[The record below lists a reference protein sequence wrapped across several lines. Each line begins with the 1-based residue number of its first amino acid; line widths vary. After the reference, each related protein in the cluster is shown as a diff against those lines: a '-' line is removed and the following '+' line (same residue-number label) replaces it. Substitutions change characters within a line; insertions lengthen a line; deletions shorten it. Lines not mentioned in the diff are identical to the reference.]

1 MDLSINEGVLVV
13 VGGVGDSPRSAI
25 FIKRA
30 PRGTSAVDAEDM
42 YLTQR
47 FGRHGRGWTLATREL
62 VHDHGRAYD
71 RLRIVLAGGSERT
84 LYFDVTDWLARAESQ
99 FSGTHERS

>member
-13 VGGVGDSPRSAI
+13 SGGTGDSPRSAI

-30 PRGTSAVDAEDM
+30 PKGTSAVDAEHM

-47 FGRHGRGWTLATREL
+47 FGRYGRAWQLKIREL
-62 VHDHGRAYD
+62 VHEEARAYD
-71 RLRIVLAGGSERT
+71 LLRIVLADGDERT
-84 LYFDVTDWLARAESQ
+84 LYFDVTDWLARAESLYG
-99 FSGTHERS
+99 SR

>member
-13 VGGVGDSPRSAI
+13 GGGAGDSFRSAI

-30 PRGTSAVDAEDM
+30 PKGTSAIDAEHM

-47 FGRHGRGWTLATREL
+47 FGTHGRGWRLLAREL
-62 VHDHGRAYD
+62 LHTQGRAYD
-71 RLRIVLAGGSERT
+71 VLRIVLVEKDERT
-84 LYFDVTDWLARAESQ
+84 LYFDVTEWLMRAEVLHKN
-99 FSGTHERS
+99 G

>member
-13 VGGVGDSPRSAI
+13 GGGVGDSPRSAI

-47 FGRHGRGWTLATREL
+47 FGRRGHGWTLVTREL

-71 RLRIVLAGGSERT
+71 RLRILVGQTDERT
-84 LYFDVTDWLARAESQ
+84 LYFDVTDWLAQAEVSYRN
-99 FSGTHERS
+99 G